1 MKKQSIHQQTNP
13 TTISLLEGASKNQSM
28 IKIKVKTSYI
38 EVEIERTLITA
49 DNYQLTDIAK
59 DIINKVTEDTIKI
72 KNCYITQN

>member
-1 MKKQSIHQQTNP
+1 
-13 TTISLLEGASKNQSM
+13 M

-38 EVEIERTLITA
+38 EVEIERPLITA

-72 KNCYITQN
+72 KNCYVLNTI

>member
-1 MKKQSIHQQTNP
+1 M
-13 TTISLLEGASKNQSM
+13 LLKNQSM

-59 DIINKVTEDTIKI
+59 EIINKVTEDTIKI
-72 KNCYITQN
+72 KNSYVSDTKN

>member
-1 MKKQSIHQQTNP
+1 MKKQSIHQQPNP

-49 DNYQLTDIAK
+49 DSYQLTDIAK

-72 KNCYITQN
+72 KNCYTTQN

>member
-1 MKKQSIHQQTNP
+1 
-13 TTISLLEGASKNQSM
+13 M

-72 KNCYITQN
+72 KNSYVSDTKN

>member
-1 MKKQSIHQQTNP
+1 M
-13 TTISLLEGASKNQSM
+13 LLKNQSM

-72 KNCYITQN
+72 KNSYVSDTKN